1 MKYFAYGS
9 NMSVPRLR
17 NRIPMLEKIGVY
29 ALQGHEL
36 RFHKAGTDG
45 SAKCDAFE
53 TGNSEDVVIG
63 VLFEIDSQG
72 KEILDRIE
80 GLGMGY
86 AEKSVNLI
94 HASGSVS
101 KAQTYFATHIDNA
114 RKPYKW
120 YVEHVLKGAREA
132 PLPADYVAR
141 IVSVVSINDPD
152 LDREVRQR
160 AIYDRTTTP

>member
-1 MKYFAYGS
+1 
-9 NMSVPRLR
+9 
-17 NRIPMLEKIGVY
+17 MLEKIGVY